1 MGDAVLVQPPSLL
14 IADDDYDFRETL
26 RDVFAPRGFRT
37 LLASDGDEALH
48 ILEEEPVH
56 LLLVDMHMPR
66 LTGLEVARRV
76 QESRVAIP
84 WILLSAAL
92 DESIVR
98 EAQEAEAFSV
108 LAKPVR
114 FAQITAVVADAMR
127 SRYNWYR

>member
-1 MGDAVLVQPPSLL
+1 MVDSPSLL
-14 IADDDYDFRETL
+14 ITDDDHDFRETL
-26 RDVFAPRGFRT
+26 RDVFLPRGFRT
-37 LLASDGDEALH
+37 LLASDGEEALQ
-48 ILEEEPVH
+48 ILEDEPVH

-66 LTGLEVARRV
+66 CSGLELIRRARELRI
-76 QESRVAIP
+76 ALP

-98 EAQEAEAFSV
+98 EAREAAAFSI

-127 SRYNWYR
+127 TRYNWCG

>member
-1 MGDAVLVQPPSLL
+1 LGDAVLVQPPSLL